1 MDTAVLLYEK
11 FILQK
16 VNYKKIYIYIKQ
28 VVRILNHKFE

>member
-16 VNYKKIYIYIKQ
+16 VNYKKIYIYKTG
-28 VVRILNHKFE
+28 RKNTKP